1 MTTVLAPRTN
11 TELVFG
17 NSQELQ
23 QFAARIKMMMRGGDK
38 LTGPEALALA
48 QFAKVTNLNPFI
60 GECWYISGS
69 GPMVGIA
76 GARRLDQEDTTNRGG
91 YSTVNTIPCSP
102 EDAGALEAELKDVV
116 AAFRAEISDSQATLE
131 YQKMFSAAL
140 ASLREAGVPDPVPAA
155 REICGPRPS
164 WVGYGYS
171 TKGERS
177 RMNKTQLARKRA
189 EADALKR
196 KIVIPFGAQIAET
209 DTAPEYIDAEAKV
222 EDVKPRRS
230 QEQNLAE
237 LGYTP
242 TPQAP
247 EPDVDKTFPPDPEA
261 IYQESKVRRMKMK
274 GVDTAF
280 GDMTKDQLLWVVN
293 NAKIQANADAAAI
306 VLQHDHGVKPEP
318 TSGPTIPEGQLL

>member
-1 MTTVLAPRTN
+1 MTTTLAPRTN

-76 GARRLDQEDTTNRGG
+76 GARRMDQEHTTEAGG
-91 YSTVNTIPCSP
+91 YSFPTITACSP
-102 EDAGALEAELKDVV
+102 DEAGATEAELKDVA
-116 AAFRAEISDSQATLE
+116 AAFKCEITDTAAT
-131 YQKMFSAAL
+131 AAYIKL
-140 ASLREAGVPDPVPAA
+140 FGATIQTMREAGVQDPFAA
-155 REICGPRPS
+155 AKEICGPRPS

-177 RMNKTQLARKRA
+177 RMNKTQLARKRS
-189 EADALKR
+189 EADALK
-196 KIVIPFGAQIAET
+196 KKVVIPFGAQIAET
-209 DTAPEYIDAEAKV
+209 DTAPEYIDAEARV